1 MLTYYLSRR
10 EHLFSGIVVS
20 ESWNS
25 YLEKETPH
33 RSSHT
38 LKETLSEQQWVE
50 GPKTEQADCE
60 TRNKVQT
67 SHYIKNNY
75 SHFRPGLCK
84 DVFLSPTQKVSG
96 QTLGRWEVPTD
107 YRVQVCSAP
116 ASTEAEHSSIHTSGN
131 HSRDWTANV
140 V

>member
-33 RSSHT
+33 RSLHT

-50 GPKTEQADCE
+50 GPKTEQAECE

-67 SHYIKNNY
+67 SQYIKNNY
-75 SHFRPGLCK
+75 SHFGPGLWK
-84 DVFLSPTQKVSG
+84 DVFLQHRK
-96 QTLGRWEVPTD
+96 
-107 YRVQVCSAP
+107 P
-116 ASTEAEHSSIHTSGN
+116 AV
-131 HSRDWTANV
+131 RL
-140 V
+140 